1 MEGARLPSST
11 GGVPQHDLD
20 GALRPAD
27 KEGDGVLAT
36 HDEQLLVAR
45 VV

>member
-1 MEGARLPSST
+1 VAA
-11 GGVPQHDLD
+11 QHDLD